1 MRVRFALAC
10 PVLLALLFAWP
21 GVAAVQLSPASQQT
35 SPSFTAA
42 APLPG
47 LFSPARGNLMFW
59 KTHKVGGTTLRHVL
73 LRRQAALNL
82 TLGVLGCTRQREPSQ
97 AHLSASHVVC
107 EQRTRCAC
115 PAVWRFLTLQSQSY
129 SALLLSLFVSSRT
142 PLLPTQGRRPR
153 RAAGQELLGG
163 ASTSARVSFGSI
175 PTSLAQGCVC
185 EGPHRQSA
193 VRLLLHHH
201 VATQDRCSQCGELQ
215 PACTCGAMRNGS
227 HLSDPPPIRWDVA
240 STSPSRAAT
249 LTASACPTAWRLQR
263 TATRCVPCPHRVS

>member
-107 EQRTRCAC
+107 QQRTRCAC
-115 PAVWRFLTLQSQSY
+115 PAVWRFLRLESRPTQS
-129 SALLLSLFVSSRT
+129 AVVSSR
-142 PLLPTQGRRPR
+142 LSTQGRRPR

-163 ASTSARVSFGSI
+163 ASTSPATRVSFGSI
-175 PTSLAQGCVC
+175 PTSLAQ
-185 EGPHRQSA
+185 A
-193 VRLLLHHH
+193 RLYL
-201 VATQDRCSQCGELQ
+201 
-215 PACTCGAMRNGS
+215 
-227 HLSDPPPIRWDVA
+227 
-240 STSPSRAAT
+240 
-249 LTASACPTAWRLQR
+249 
-263 TATRCVPCPHRVS
+263 